1 MDSDP
6 AGTTKSRSDA
16 IDDRTRSPA
25 ASRNF
30 VPFRTTVPW
39 NVPAAFAFPVN
50 VPTLVPRLNVTV
62 TFAPGETTQYVEI
75 EVLGDTVD
83 EPPLLYGEWGI
94 VSFSNPVNATLD
106 TSGFWGLGLF
116 IIIDDD

>member
-1 MDSDP
+1 MLPSGVGVTEGN
-6 AGTTKSRSDA
+6 AGTTVVSVPVHLSGPMPEPVT
-16 IDDRTRSPA
+16 IDWSTVDVPSNPLVATGGTDFVA
-25 ASRNF
+25 ASG
-30 VPFRTTVPW
+30 
-39 NVPAAFAFPVN
+39 
-50 VPTLVPRLNVTV
+50 TV